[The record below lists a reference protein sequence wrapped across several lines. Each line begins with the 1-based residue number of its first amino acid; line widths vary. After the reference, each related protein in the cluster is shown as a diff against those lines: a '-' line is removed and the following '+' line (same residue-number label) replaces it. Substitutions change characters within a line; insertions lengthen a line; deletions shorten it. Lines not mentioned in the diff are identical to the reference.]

1 MTDTIVMR
9 HPTLPPTQEIEVPRG
24 SMSHYT
30 LAGWQLVPQEE
41 LDERAARAA
50 AAAAEAA
57 EAAEAEKRAE
67 PSAAPDTAA
76 DEPDTSEPA
85 DTSTRPAR
93 PRARAHE
100 KKGE

>member
-24 SMSHYT
+24 AMSHYT

-41 LDERAARAA
+41 LDDRAARAA

-57 EAAEAEKRAE
+57 AAEKRAE
-67 PSAAPDTAA
+67 PSAAPDTAAA